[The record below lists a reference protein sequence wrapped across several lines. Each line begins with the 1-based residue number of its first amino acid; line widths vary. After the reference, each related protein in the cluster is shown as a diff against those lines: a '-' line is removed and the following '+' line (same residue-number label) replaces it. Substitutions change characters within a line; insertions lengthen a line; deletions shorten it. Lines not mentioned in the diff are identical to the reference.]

1 MKLLKLKQTKTRKIL
16 KMFIFFSMLL
26 CSFLVFDPSP
36 NFNEIDTKF
45 VSLHKKSNRYSELK
59 PSAVGGV
66 LNLTNGDIV
75 NNTRFSFN
83 DVIPIEGNF
92 TTPAGDP
99 RPNYNVSLY
108 LNGEQLNQYNDTTD
122 SNGNFK
128 IDYLVSDSL
137 NIYSQHKIEVRVLD
151 FNLGSVLYPDHYR
164 IFLNTTSK
172 FDISDWQNTN
182 VPYLT
187 GEFFDVVGN
196 LEYGNNSGI
205 AQKVVRYNW
214 FNDASLIN
222 QAFVFTNENGEI
234 APVLIPETLL
244 ERLSLKL
251 NYSNMPYVNYSQWVL
266 PETLKIF
273 SGISCLWDVELTVTE
288 GDEFLIQGT
297 VVSSTNN
304 SFLINNRAIEIL
316 YNGASVDQVT
326 TDINGSFS
334 YTYTIP
340 EGSGT
345 NNLQISLVNNAGKTV
360 ESSIFSIEVS
370 AGAEGDEET
379 IPPDTDETPPP
390 FLNFFIYF
398 IPIVAGI
405 IVTLAILG
413 YRYLQ
418 QREEASRVV
427 ELPLGDKLRNLKLL
441 KDSGRLEEAL
451 SYLFNAIY
459 MDLINAKYGRN
470 KKASETIRDIAI
482 VSVKELKLPPEKIY
496 PFITNIEKVIYA
508 QPYKITEKEFY
519 KAIDLFSPVYYEL
532 TNHKF
537 NLKF

>member
-1 MKLLKLKQTKTRKIL
+1 M
-16 KMFIFFSMLL
+16 
-26 CSFLVFDPSP
+26 
-36 NFNEIDTKF
+36 
-45 VSLHKKSNRYSELK
+45 
-59 PSAVGGV
+59 
-66 LNLTNGDIV
+66 
-75 NNTRFSFN
+75 
-83 DVIPIEGNF
+83 
-92 TTPAGDP
+92 
-99 RPNYNVSLY
+99 
-108 LNGEQLNQYNDTTD
+108 
-122 SNGNFK
+122 
-128 IDYLVSDSL
+128 
-137 NIYSQHKIEVRVLD
+137 
-151 FNLGSVLYPDHYR
+151 
-164 IFLNTTSK
+164 
-172 FDISDWQNTN
+172 
-182 VPYLT
+182 
-187 GEFFDVVGN
+187 
-196 LEYGNNSGI
+196 
-205 AQKVVRYNW
+205 
-214 FNDASLIN
+214 
-222 QAFVFTNENGEI
+222 
-234 APVLIPETLL
+234 
-244 ERLSLKL
+244 
-251 NYSNMPYVNYSQWVL
+251 
-266 PETLKIF
+266 
-273 SGISCLWDVELTVTE
+273 
-288 GDEFLIQGT
+288 
-297 VVSSTNN
+297 
-304 SFLINNRAIEIL
+304 
-316 YNGASVDQVT
+316 
-326 TDINGSFS
+326 
-334 YTYTIP
+334 
-340 EGSGT
+340 
-345 NNLQISLVNNAGKTV
+345 